1 MTNNLKAFLTMIA
14 VSEGTA
20 GIGDNGYNV
29 IVGQALFRSY
39 ADHPRQRVF
48 VKRINQ
54 YSTAAGRYQILAKY
68 FDAYKKQ
75 LNLPD
80 FSPDS
85 QDKIA
90 IQLIKECRAL
100 DDVNSG
106 RFVQAVEKCRSR
118 WASLPG
124 AGYGQHENSLTALQ
138 SAYVNAGGVISA
150 CLL

>member
-138 SAYVNAGGVISA
+138 LAYVNAGGVISA